1 MSTNFTIRR
10 PTPVSNDSSDVDS
23 TPTFKV
29 PALPSHLR
37 NTHKAG
43 ANSLLNPNGKRKIA
57 FGDSDDE
64 DDDAATDELVIGFDA
79 MGAQRWV
86 AAEASQNTFSYH
98 SPKSLHAVHSV
109 QGVAVKSG
117 PLIIP
122 AIPNKDWRAA
132 ARQRKG
138 YRPDEGK
145 IKVGVDG
152 SQGGMGTKDAINSG
166 PQQSGLIVYK
176 KRKIEEDSDGDL
188 KMEAKEEKDLPPKA
202 EDKAMTDEQRA
213 VNALLV
219 AAKQASEG
227 APMEEM
233 PLEAIPMTDSVDWR
247 QPKSETDA
255 YREDVATRPDSAS
268 LEDYQRI
275 PVSQFGTALLM
286 GMGWKPGQGAS
297 KSGKGP
303 VEAHAPKA
311 RPALLG
317 LGAKPTDVTEGSK
330 SQSSNAKPSK
340 KYVPVIAKEREKNG
354 DSSRSDSRQSERD
367 IDARES
373 RDRRDYSKS
382 RDRSRE
388 RGGGLDRSRSKERRD
403 RRDDERDRNRHHE
416 YDRRGER
423 PRSKHGDEG
432 REPEKPGEGRKGG
445 TREDKYREGDRRD
458 RDESKKRR

>member
-1 MSTNFTIRR
+1 LDSTMSTNFTIRR
-10 PTPVSNDSSDVDS
+10 PTPISNDSSDVES

-37 NTHKAG
+37 NS
-43 ANSLLNPNGKRKIA
+43 SLLNPNGKRKVA

-64 DDDAATDELVIGFDA
+64 EDDAATDELVIGFDA

-86 AAEASQNTFSYH
+86 AAQASQNTFPHH
-98 SPKSLHAVHSV
+98 SPKSLHVVHSA
-109 QGVAVKSG
+109 QGVTSKSG

-152 SQGGMGTKDAINSG
+152 SQGGMGTKDTINSG

-188 KMEAKEEKDLPPKA
+188 KMEAKEEKDIPLKI
-202 EDKAMTDEQRA
+202 ENEAMTDEQRA
-213 VNALLV
+213 VNALLI

-227 APMEEM
+227 TPMEEM

-247 QPKSETDA
+247 QPMSETDA
-255 YREDVATRPDSAS
+255 YREDVATRPESAS
-268 LEDYQRI
+268 LEDYQRV

-317 LGAKPTDVTEGSK
+317 LGAKPTDVAESGK
-330 SQSSNAKPSK
+330 SHAKPSK

-354 DSSRSDSRQSERD
+354 ESSRNDSRQSERD
-367 IDARES
+367 VDARES

-388 RGGGLDRSRSKERRD
+388 RGGGRDRSRSKESRD
-403 RRDDERDRNRHHE
+403 RRDDDRDRNHRHE

-423 PRSKHGDEG
+423 PRSKRRDEG
-432 REPEKPGEGRKGG
+432 REPERPGEGRHGG
-445 TREDKYREGDRRD
+445 TREDKYRDGDRRD